1 MQNNHDRAIAQPVA
15 VGSDID
21 RLPWTAPRAQTAN
34 LRTAELGAS
43 ADSDGTCRVS

>member
-34 LRTAELGAS
+34 LRTAELNASGAS
-43 ADSDGTCRVS
+43 DGICQIS